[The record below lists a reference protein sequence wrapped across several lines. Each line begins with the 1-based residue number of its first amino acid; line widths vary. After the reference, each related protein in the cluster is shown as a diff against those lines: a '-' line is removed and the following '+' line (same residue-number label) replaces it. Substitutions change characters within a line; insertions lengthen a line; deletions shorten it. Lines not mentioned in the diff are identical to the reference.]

1 MLDHSVSSAP
11 RSVIRARAHPG
22 LSGGA
27 ALLRWLALQAAML
40 CAVLLLLAQA
50 ARADI
55 APFVGSYTGSVEI
68 THEDGESELRDMSV
82 TIGKTKKGFTVKWR
96 TVTVK
101 KGGERK
107 AKTYEIS
114 FVDSDRSGIFS
125 AAMEQN
131 VFGHSVQ
138 MDPMKGDPY
147 VWSRIA
153 GDTFTVFSM
162 FIAPNGDYE
171 MQQYDRTLVDG
182 GLNLKY
188 VVHRNGEPT
197 RSLSTFLKREE

>member
-1 MLDHSVSSAP
+1 VPDYSAP
-11 RSVIRARAHPG
+11 SSPSAVARVRAFPAVRDG
-22 LSGGA
+22 VVW
-27 ALLRWLALQAAML
+27 LRWVMLQAAMF
-40 CAVLLLLAQA
+40 CAAVMLLAQA
-50 ARADI
+50 AIADI
-55 APFVGSYTGSVEI
+55 APFVGAYTGSVI
-68 THEDGESELRDMSV
+68 VTHANGESELRDMSV
-82 TIGKTKKGFTVKWR
+82 TIAEAKKGFTVKWS
-96 TVTVK
+96 TVTI
-101 KGGERK
+101 KGGGNRK

-114 FVDSDRSGIFS
+114 FVDSDRSGIFA

-131 VFGHSVQ
+131 VFGHAVQ

-171 MQQYDRTLVDG
+171 MQQYDRTLVKG
-182 GLNLKY
+182 GLDLKY

-197 RSLSTFLKREE
+197 RMVSTFLKRQD